1 MSPLSICSML
11 ILLRFIFQKTTK
23 FSSNNKSL
31 ATMLDQITSIFFIYY
46 CKTKGMVPT
55 FLCVNFKLRPIFPG
69 KVVNYLLLKNNA
81 TGLGKDGPVQLMG
94 WTRVHLHYP
103 CQMAY
108 KLHVTQD
115 LILLDTE
122 GMTFMYTIN
131 TQTPPCSTKNNKT
144 NL

>member
-1 MSPLSICSML
+1 
-11 ILLRFIFQKTTK
+11 
-23 FSSNNKSL
+23 
-31 ATMLDQITSIFFIYY
+31 
-46 CKTKGMVPT
+46 MVPT

-81 TGLGKDGPVQLMG
+81 TGLGKDGLVQLMG

-122 GMTFMYTIN
+122 GMTLMYTIHA
-131 TQTPPCSTKNNKT
+131 QTPPCSIKNNNKT